1 MNDNLSESNNIPNK
15 PAVISITDN
24 AANRIKELLS
34 QREKE
39 SVGIRVGVK
48 KGGCSGLSYVIEYTD
63 EINKYDEVISEKG
76 VTVVI
81 EPKAVIYLVGTVMDF
96 VQDKLKSGFVF
107 VNPNAKG
114 QCGCGESFH
123 A

>member
-1 MNDNLSESNNIPNK
+1 MNNNLFESNNNSNK
-15 PAVISITDN
+15 PAIFSITDN
-24 AANRIKELLS
+24 AASRIKELLA

-39 SVGIRVGVK
+39 AVGIRVGVK

-63 EINKYDEVISEKG
+63 EINKYDEVVSEKG

-96 VQDKLKSGFVF
+96 VQDKLKSGFIF
-107 VNPNAKG
+107 TNPNAKG
-114 QCGCGESFH
+114 HCGCGESFH